1 MSTENLSSKAPPF
14 MDSSKNWNLWYKMML
29 GLAIE
34 LQVLDLVS
42 EESPNRTSQIPIPSP
57 PEFPIEHTTEAKV
70 RWDMENTKYNND
82 RNIYRDKLEGVSR
95 IKKEIFRTVS
105 ANGNFD
111 MWKDFLYANIPI
123 DNPYVTVRKREIE
136 IGDMQIN
143 DPQNQRRLASQR
155 FQDAYQKDWQPIR
168 DFSKY
173 LEDWEYYLPP
183 YNEQQRMDNLR
194 SKALPVIRNELLR
207 YTQELGDDDE
217 PLRRWQLIDEN
228 MPERRR
234 AIRKGKPAR
243 FIDNQRRPGNERSKL
258 IRLKIHR
265 NLRQERLIPRQKAPQ
280 IQSTGGVA
288 GYHFG
293 NWN

>member
-1 MSTENLSSKAPPF
+1 MVSDPNIAKKGYTKP
-14 MDSSKNWNLWYKMML
+14 
-29 GLAIE
+29 GL
-34 LQVLDLVS
+34 LVS
-42 EESPNRTSQIPIPSP
+42 NLATLNGRQAGQSRL
-57 PEFPIEHTTEAKV
+57 EAMPFTFD
-70 RWDMENTKYNND
+70 DM
-82 RNIYRDKLEGVSR
+82 L
-95 IKKEIFRTVS
+95 
-105 ANGNFD
+105 
-111 MWKDFLYANIPI
+111 LHL
-123 DNPYVTVRKREIE
+123 
-136 IGDMQIN
+136 DMQIN

-243 FIDNQRRPGNERSKL
+243 FIDNQRRPGKSNSCQNKRKREEQTDSTQDPPEPAPRAADTSAESTANTINRRRSRVPL
-258 IRLKIHR
+258 WQLELTRSWH
-265 NLRQERLIPRQKAPQ
+265 E
-280 IQSTGGVA
+280 
-288 GYHFG
+288 
-293 NWN
+293 